1 MVIDN
6 DDRTHGRVIPVTSPT
21 TSTPTLR
28 AATSGSMAGNE
39 ADDYGLE
46 SRAVARRLV
55 STDLLVLIVLAGAL
69 LVLSHTIQ
77 FPSGG
82 FALRSGLV
90 FAATGPVAFAIFG
103 LYGSKSL
110 MISPFDEAR
119 ALAGAL
125 VTLSFAWVILGMLVR
140 PGSFGRPE
148 AAAMLVW
155 LPIAFLS
162 ALIIRGVVRGNARRR
177 RPERILIVGAGNV
190 GQLMAR
196 RIMTVNDGAVVV
208 GFVDDNATPVDEGL
222 SGIPI
227 LPESGGLH
235 SAIQA
240 TGATRVVIAFSESP
254 THEVLDS
261 LRDSDFGRLPVSIVP
276 RFFEITPPHARIS
289 ELDGMPLID
298 LKSAQLSPGARTIK
312 RALDITLSAGALVV
326 LAPLFA
332 AVAVAIKI
340 DSPGPVFFR
349 QERLGSRSQPFSI
362 WKFRTM
368 RQDAEAMRFEMAH
381 LNEMEG
387 SGPLFKMKND
397 PRITRLGRLLRRTSI
412 DELPQLFNVLRGSM
426 SLVGPRPFV
435 THEALQI
442 QGWGQRRLDLAPGI
456 TGLWQVRGRND
467 VPFEEMVQLDYMYV
481 TNWSVWWDLR
491 ILLQTVPT
499 VLRQRGAS

>member
-1 MVIDN
+1 M
-6 DDRTHGRVIPVTSPT
+6 TSPIAD
-21 TSTPTLR
+21 SPTLR
-28 AATSGSMAGNE
+28 TASAPGGRSGGAAE
-39 ADDYGLE
+39 DYGLE

-82 FALRSGLV
+82 FALRSGLL
-90 FAATGPVAFAIFG
+90 FAATAPVAFAIFG

-110 MISPFDEAR
+110 MVSPFDEAR

-125 VTLSFAWVILGMLVR
+125 VTLAFCWLILGMLFR

-177 RPERILIVGAGNV
+177 RPERILIVGAGKV

-196 RIMTVNDGAVVV
+196 RIQSSNDGTVVV
-208 GFVDDNATPVDEGL
+208 GFVDDNVTSVEEGL
-222 SGIPI
+222 DGIPI
-227 LPESGGLH
+227 IPERGGLNC
-235 SAIQA
+235 AIQA
-240 TGATRVVIAFSESP
+240 TGATRLVIAFSESP

-276 RFFEITPPHARIS
+276 RFFEITPPHAQIS

-298 LKSAQLSPGARTIK
+298 LKSAQLSPAARIVK
-312 RALDITLSAGALVV
+312 RTLDVVISAGALIV
-326 LAPLFA
+326 LAPLLA
-332 AVAVAIKI
+332 AVALAIKL

-349 QERLGSRSQPFSI
+349 QERLGSRSTPFKI

-368 RQDAEAMRFEMAH
+368 RRDAESLRFEMAH

-387 SGPLFKMKND
+387 SGPLFKMKED

-435 THEALQI
+435 THEAVQI

-491 ILLQTVPT
+491 ILLQTIPT
-499 VLRQRGAS
+499 VLAQRGAS

>member
-1 MVIDN
+1 M
-6 DDRTHGRVIPVTSPT
+6 TSPI
-21 TSTPTLR
+21 TSTRILR
-28 AATSGSMAGNE
+28 AMTPGDVASGG

-55 STDLLVLIVLAGAL
+55 STDLLVLIVLSGAL
-69 LVLSHTIQ
+69 LVLSHTIA

-90 FAATGPVAFAIFG
+90 FAATAPVAFAIFG

-155 LPIAFLS
+155 LPLAFGS

-177 RPERILIVGAGNV
+177 RPERILIIGAGFV

-196 RIMTVNDGAVVV
+196 RIMTGDDGAVVV
-208 GFVDDNATPVDEGL
+208 GFVDDNATTVEESL
-222 SGIPI
+222 RGIPI
-227 LPESGGLH
+227 IPESGGLN

-240 TGATRVVIAFSESP
+240 TDANRLVIAFSESP
-254 THEVLDS
+254 SHEVLES

-276 RFFEITPPHARIS
+276 RFFEITPPQARIS

-298 LKSAQLSPGARTIK
+298 LKSAQLSSGARIVK
-312 RALDITLSAGALVV
+312 RTLDIVISAGVLIL
-326 LAPLFA
+326 LAPLLA

-349 QERLGSRSQPFSI
+349 QERLGSRAQPFSI

-368 RQDAEAMRFEMAH
+368 RRDAEAMRFEMAH

-387 SGPLFKMKND
+387 SGPLFKIKDD
-397 PRITRLGRLLRRTSI
+397 PRITRLGRLLRRTSV
-412 DELPQLFNVLRGSM
+412 DELPQLINVLCGSM

-435 THEALQI
+435 THEAVQI

-499 VLRQRGAS
+499 VLRRRGAS